1 MQTSDISFVAVYLL
15 TIDVKKPLE
24 NRGEM
29 EDKGITLSFETD
41 MSLFFCF
48 FVFLFFLLFQSQL
61 DFSFYYFAVV
71 LIFFRN
77 SAANAVNFDK

>member
-1 MQTSDISFVAVYLL
+1 MAVYLL
-15 TIDVKKPLE
+15 KIDVKKPLE

-41 MSLFFCF
+41 LSLFF
-48 FVFLFFLLFQSQL
+48 VVVSLHFQSQL
-61 DFSFYYFAVV
+61 DFSYYYFAAV

-77 SAANAVNFDK
+77 FAASAVNFDK